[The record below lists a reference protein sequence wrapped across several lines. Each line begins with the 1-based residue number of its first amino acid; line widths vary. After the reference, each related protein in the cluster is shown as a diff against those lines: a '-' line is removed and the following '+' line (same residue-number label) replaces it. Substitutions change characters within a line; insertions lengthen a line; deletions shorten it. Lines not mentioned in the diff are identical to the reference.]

1 MPGNSE
7 YGNPKYL
14 YHAENQES
22 GDGYSDILI
31 EIEDAGIGIVIE
43 VKYARD
49 GNLEAGCKEA
59 LRQIGQKQYEEILLE
74 AGMEKILKYGI
85 AFHFRNDF
93 SG

>member
-1 MPGNSE
+1 
-7 YGNPKYL
+7 
-14 YHAENQES
+14 
-22 GDGYSDILI
+22 
-31 EIEDAGIGIVIE
+31 VIE